1 MVSKLTVNRRLVSAT
16 VKFPKSAEGNGTR
29 QQILLGAVLLF
40 AEKGFVGTSIRDIA
54 SEAGINSATLYS
66 HFPSKEHILA
76 KVIEIAHKEHETQL
90 RRALLSSQPD
100 PREQLSNIVR
110 AHVMMHADYP
120 MLAVVANNEL
130 HALSPQLGA
139 QAFEARNRTIQLF
152 EEIVSSGVEKQLFD
166 PIDQTL
172 AVTAIAGMGVRVA
185 NWYSPEY
192 GKSREEI
199 AEIYAEYARRIV
211 GLSADSRTAI

>member
-1 MVSKLTVNRRLVSAT
+1 MASKPQLNRRLASAT
-16 VKFPKSAEGNGTR
+16 VQFPKSAEGSGTR

-54 SEAGINSATLYS
+54 SQVGINSATLYS

-110 AHVMMHADYP
+110 AHVLMHADYP

-130 HALSPQLGA
+130 HALSEQLGT

-152 EEIVSSGVEKQLFD
+152 EEVVSRGVEGRIFD
-166 PIDQTL
+166 PIDSTM
-172 AVTAIAGMGVRVA
+172 AITAIAGMGVRVA
-185 NWYSPEY
+185 NWYSPKH
-192 GKSREEI
+192 GKSKAEI

-211 GLSADSRTAI
+211 GIMAVE